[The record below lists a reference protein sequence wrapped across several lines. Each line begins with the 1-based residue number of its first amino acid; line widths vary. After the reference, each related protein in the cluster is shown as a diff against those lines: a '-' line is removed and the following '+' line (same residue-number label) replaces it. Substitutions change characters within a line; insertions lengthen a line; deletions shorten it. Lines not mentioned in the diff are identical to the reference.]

1 MKNRVKETSHFNNL
15 EKLIK
20 NSRDKLFLK
29 VIQFILQIK
38 INYITN
44 YIYISIFDC
53 LGFLQFKILIGYV
66 WVKKIDRVIT
76 ITVIVLALWD
86 LKFMQ
91 FTHYCNWSSSMRST
105 LIRFLS
111 TILMKLRWIL
121 FPLVMK
127 DSNQLIHIF

>member
-76 ITVIVLALWD
+76 ITVIVLAL
-86 LKFMQ
+86 
-91 FTHYCNWSSSMRST
+91 
-105 LIRFLS
+105 
-111 TILMKLRWIL
+111 
-121 FPLVMK
+121 
-127 DSNQLIHIF
+127 